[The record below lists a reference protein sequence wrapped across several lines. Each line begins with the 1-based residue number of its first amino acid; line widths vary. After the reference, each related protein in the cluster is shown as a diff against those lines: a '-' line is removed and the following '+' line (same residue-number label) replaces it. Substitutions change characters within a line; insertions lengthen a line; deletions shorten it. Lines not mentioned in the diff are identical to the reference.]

1 MRRAGQGTKKSYFIG
16 QYEIASKSKLI
27 YLEKVI
33 KILVFDFSFVNVSKA
48 SEIISDAKIKPRKLR
63 GKGNLND

>member
-33 KILVFDFSFVNVSKA
+33 KILVFDSSFVNVSKHL
-48 SEIISDAKIKPRKLR
+48 K
-63 GKGNLND
+63 